1 MIKSTANTVLFS
13 FICAFIMDKI
23 ELQLSAA
30 FLLSLLHGLIPSHWL
45 PLVALA
51 KSEKWN
57 TKKLL
62 IYAVIASIA
71 HVVGTLIIGLMLF
84 SITKAS
90 ISNHN
95 STTVLD
101 QAEWINNLQFEK
113 ISSIILL
120 LLGIWFLYR
129 HYKHYHFHIHPKKNA
144 KWVFGAIVFAML
156 ISPCLEIVGYYITI
170 APLGWNAFSS
180 LSLIYSITTVSSVV
194 LGVYIFNKGISRI
207 QSHKAEHN
215 AGIVSSLLM
224 IISAIFMW
232 FG

>member
-1 MIKSTANTVLFS
+1 
-13 FICAFIMDKI
+13 MDKI

-45 PLVALA
+45 PIVALS
-51 KSEKWN
+51 KSEKWS
-57 TKKLL
+57 TRKLL
-62 IYAVIASIA
+62 SYSIIASLA
-71 HVVGTLIIGLMLF
+71 HVLGTLIIGLILF

-90 ISNHN
+90 ISNN
-95 STTVLD
+95 GSNTD
-101 QAEWINNLQFEK
+101 ISQAEWIESIQFEK

-120 LLGIWFLYR
+120 LLGLWFLYR
-129 HYKHYHFHIHPKKNA
+129 HYRHHHFHIHPKKNA

-170 APLGWNAFSS
+170 APLGWSAFSS
-180 LSLIYSITTVSSVV
+180 LSMVYAITTVFSVV
-194 LGVYIFNKGISRI
+194 SGVYIFNKGISKI

-215 AGIVSSLLM
+215 AGIISSLLM